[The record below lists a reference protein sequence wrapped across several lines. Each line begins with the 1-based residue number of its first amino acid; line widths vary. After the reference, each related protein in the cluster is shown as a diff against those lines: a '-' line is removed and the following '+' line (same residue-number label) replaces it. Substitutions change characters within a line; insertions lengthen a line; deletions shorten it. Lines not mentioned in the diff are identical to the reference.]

1 MQLVAVTMPAS
12 LLPPSDAR
20 PNKRPQ
26 RKQTQFDRR
35 ELYDRCHPDCACGA
49 PHNTCPAK
57 GLHKCDVCG
66 DVLKRKCTKNKCKP
80 DSAAPPGLANKQV
93 QQIEALL
100 RDQGHIRPTVAT
112 APSHLNHVPAAPP
125 PPLIV
130 PIVHAVPDGKTEAS
144 PPAKR
149 ARQN

>member
-1 MQLVAVTMPAS
+1 MRFTQWHAAEKTRIRKVQLVAMTMPAS

-26 RKQTQFDRR
+26 RKQTQSDRR
-35 ELYDRCHPDCACGA
+35 ELCGGCHPDCTCGA

-80 DSAAPPGLANKQV
+80 DSTAPPGLTNKQV
-93 QQIEALL
+93 KQVEALL
-100 RDQGHIRPTVAT
+100 RNQGHIRPTVA
-112 APSHLNHVPAAPP
+112 
-125 PPLIV
+125 
-130 PIVHAVPDGKTEAS
+130 S

-149 ARQN
+149 ARSLTDS